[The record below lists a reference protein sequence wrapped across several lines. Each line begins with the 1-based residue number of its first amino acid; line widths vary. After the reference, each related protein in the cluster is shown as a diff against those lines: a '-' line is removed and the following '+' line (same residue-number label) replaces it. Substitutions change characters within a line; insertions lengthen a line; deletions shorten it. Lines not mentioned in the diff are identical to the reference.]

1 MSIYATSIK
10 RPVLTMVYSIVIV
23 LFGFVGFRFLGVR
36 EYPSIDPP
44 VVTVATTYTGAN
56 ADVIEAQ
63 ITEPLEASINGIQGI
78 KSLSSSSSDGKS
90 SITVEF
96 ELGKDMESAT
106 NDVRD
111 RVSQAIRLLPKDVDP
126 PVVSKADADSD
137 PVIAF
142 SIQSSNR
149 GLLEISD
156 LANNVLKERLQTISG
171 VSQVS
176 IWGEKRYAMKID
188 LDPSKMATYK
198 VTPSDI
204 RDALAKENI
213 ELPAGRV
220 EGYNVELS
228 IRTLGRL
235 TTVDDFNNLIVK
247 DVDGSN
253 IKLRD
258 VGVAS
263 LKPENERSINRG
275 KGLIPQI
282 VVALIPQPGSNQI
295 EIADEAY
302 KRIAQLKKELPKDI
316 SITSVWDVTK
326 NIRKA
331 ISEVEETIL
340 LAFLLVV
347 LVIFF
352 FLRSWRTTL
361 IPMIAIPIS
370 LIGSFFVMY
379 LAGFSINILTL
390 LGIVLTTGLVVDDA
404 IVVLENIFKRIERGE
419 DNFKASMEGTKEI
432 FFAVL
437 STTITLIAVFFPIIF
452 LEGVTGRLF
461 REFGIVVA
469 SSILISC
476 FVSLT
481 LTPMMCARV
490 LKHKKSES
498 RFYRFSEQFFEWL
511 SSSYRRGLTRFVRIR
526 WVAIVIMLAS
536 LVIIVAI
543 GKMLP
548 SELAPLED
556 KSRVSLKATA
566 PEGIGFEKMDS
577 YVLNLAQ
584 MVDTIPEVE
593 SIIALTAPGS
603 GSVNSGLIRIS
614 LTPASERSRSQQQ
627 IADELSDVAKKY
639 NFAKAFAVQ
648 DQTIS
653 TGRGGGMPVS
663 FVIQAPSFEKLKEY
677 LPKFMDK
684 AQASSVFQAVDVD
697 LKFNK
702 PELQIKIDRDKAR
715 SAGVTVSDISEAL
728 QLCFSGQRYGYFI
741 MNGKQY
747 QVIGQAS
754 RDLRDD
760 PDDIKSIFIR
770 STSGELIQ
778 LGELVSTIEES
789 TPPQRYRYNRYIS
802 ATVSANPAPGKTMG
816 QGIDEMRSIAK
827 ETLND
832 SFATTLSGIS
842 QQFEESS
849 NSLYFAF
856 ILAIVLIYLVLA
868 AQFESFRDPLI
879 IMLTVPLALAGALL
893 SLWIFGQTMNIFSQ
907 IGIIILVGIV
917 TKNGILIVE
926 FANQKK
932 QQGMSIRTAVIEA
945 AALRLRPILMT
956 SLATIFGAVPIA
968 LALGAASTSRIPLG
982 ITVIGGLL
990 FALILTLFVI
1000 PALYTYMSRKTA
1012 NIKHDQEREHEDFG
1026 EQTSME

>member
-1 MSIYATSIK
+1 
-10 RPVLTMVYSIVIV
+10 MVYSIVII
-23 LFGFVGFRFLGVR
+23 LFGFVGFSYLGIR

-44 VVTVATTYTGAN
+44 IVTVSTSYTGAN

-78 KSLSSSSSDGKS
+78 KSLQSSSSDGRS
-90 SITVEF
+90 SISVEF
-96 ELGKDMESAT
+96 QLGKDMESAT

-111 RVSQAIRLLPKDVDP
+111 RVSQAIRQLPKDVDP

-142 SIQSSNR
+142 SMQSSNR
-149 GLLEISD
+149 DLLSLSD
-156 LANNVLKERLQTISG
+156 LAKNVLKERLQTING

-188 LDPSKMATYK
+188 LDPVKMAAFQI
-198 VTPSDI
+198 TPSDI
-204 RDALAKENI
+204 RNALAKENV

-220 EGYNVELS
+220 EGYNTELS

-235 TTVDDFNNLIVK
+235 TTAEDFNNLIIK
-247 DVDGSN
+247 DTDGSI

-258 VGVAS
+258 VGIAS

-275 KGLIPQI
+275 KGLIPQ
-282 VVALIPQPGSNQI
+282 VAIAVIPQPGSNQI
-295 EIADEAY
+295 DIANEAY
-302 KRIAQLKKELPKDI
+302 KRIDQLKKELPKDI
-316 SITSVWDVTK
+316 SINPVWDVTT

-331 ISEVEETIL
+331 IFEVQETIL

-361 IPMIAIPIS
+361 IPIIAIPIS

-379 LAGFSINILTL
+379 VAGFSINVLTL

-419 DNFKASMEGTKEI
+419 EPYKASMEGTREI

-481 LTPMMCARV
+481 LTPMMCARL
-490 LKHKKSES
+490 LKHDKSTG
-498 RFYRFSEQFFEWL
+498 RFYQFSEQFFEWL
-511 SSSYRRGLTRFVRIR
+511 SSSYRRGLTKFIHYR
-526 WVAIVIMLAS
+526 WFSIAIMLVSLTIIIVI
-536 LVIIVAI
+536 
-543 GKMLP
+543 GKTLP
-548 SELAPLED
+548 AELAPLED
-556 KSRVSLKATA
+556 KGRVSLIATA
-566 PEGIGFEKMDS
+566 PEGTGFEKMDS
-577 YVLNLAQ
+577 YILNLAQ
-584 MVDTIPEVE
+584 TADTIPEVE
-593 SIIALTAPGS
+593 SIIALTSPGS
-603 GSVNSGLIRIS
+603 GGANSGFIRIS
-614 LTPASERSRSQQQ
+614 LVPKAERSRSQQEITDQ
-627 IADELSDVAKKY
+627 LSDIAKKH
-639 NFAKAFAVQ
+639 NFAKTFATQ
-648 DQTIS
+648 EQTIN

-663 FVIQAPSFEKLKEY
+663 FVIQASSFEKLKEY
-677 LPKFMDK
+677 LPKFLDK
-684 AQASSVFQAVDVD
+684 AQASAVFQAVDVN

-702 PELQIKIDRDKAR
+702 PELQVKIDRDKAR
-715 SAGVTVSDISEAL
+715 SVGVTVSDISEAL
-728 QLCFSGQRYGYFI
+728 QLYFSGQRYGYFI

-754 RDLRDD
+754 RPLRDD
-760 PDDIKSIFIR
+760 PNDIKDIFIR
-770 STSGELIQ
+770 SNSGQLIQ

-802 ATVSANPAPGKTMG
+802 ATVSANPATGKTMG
-816 QGIDEMRSIAK
+816 QGIDEMKSIAK
-827 ETLND
+827 ETLDD
-832 SFATTLSGIS
+832 SFSTTLSGIS
-842 QQFEESS
+842 KQFEDSS

-856 ILAIVLIYLVLA
+856 MLAIALIYLVLA

-893 SLWIFGQTMNIFSQ
+893 SLWMFGQTMNIFSQ
-907 IGIIILVGIV
+907 IGIIVLVGIV

-932 QQGMSIRTAVIEA
+932 QQGLDIRTAAIEA
-945 AALRLRPILMT
+945 SAARLRPILMT
-956 SLATIFGAVPIA
+956 SLATIFGTLPIA

-982 ITVIGGLL
+982 IAVIGGLL

-1000 PALYTYMSRKTA
+1000 PSLYTYMSRKTA
-1012 NIKHDQEREHEDFG
+1012 NIRHNKDID
-1026 EQTSME
+1026 